1 MKHLAIRLIVS
12 LFTFAIG
19 IASVSLL
26 HASRPHAVSN
36 SKDEQAILQIEHQY
50 IQANLNADTATLN
63 NILADDFTIR
73 SRRGFTTKAERLA
86 LLESPDFAFKAI
98 NTDNVAV
105 EVNGDMATVTGE
117 ASIET
122 RHYDV
127 EFTSPTY
134 RFTRNYEKRDG
145 HWQIVSVIVR
155 R

>member
-12 LFTFAIG
+12 LFTFVIG
-19 IASVSLL
+19 IASVGLL

-36 SKDEQAILQIEHQY
+36 SKDEQAILQIERRY
-50 IQANLNADTATLN
+50 IQANLNADTATLD

-73 SRRGFTTKAERLA
+73 CRRGFTTKAERLA
-86 LLESPDFAFKAI
+86 LLESPDFAFEAI
-98 NTDNVAV
+98 NTDNVVV
-105 EVNGDMATVTGE
+105 EVNGDIATVTGE
-117 ASIET
+117 TSIQS

-127 EFTSPTY
+127 ESTSPTY

-145 HWQIVSVIVR
+145 QWKIVSVIVR